1 MPRCY
6 SALYTFITEA
16 TRGTIEVG
24 KVGDLAVWGCGDLVE
39 LSYYLGLNQ
48 LVGVYKNGVLVGT
61 GVNGNGN
68 KL

>member
-1 MPRCY
+1 M
-6 SALYTFITEA
+6 
-16 TRGTIEVG
+16 G

-61 GVNGNGN
+61 GVNGSGN